1 MWQGKM
7 VRGSLFKTGQL
18 LTGLTF
24 HRPVPGQNHIWN
36 PLVALIVYGQGAP
49 TTLGLVFPNPSNTS
63 QL

>member
-24 HRPVPGQNHIWN
+24 HRPVPGQKSHLESTSCPHCVWTGCPNN
-36 PLVALIVYGQGAP
+36 PWTG
-49 TTLGLVFPNPSNTS
+49 FSKCF
-63 QL
+63 